1 MIVYPLD
8 FHRRA
13 EQKWARRLK
22 SEVSCQ
28 GPISSGNV
36 PRKRAASNNHRVAG
50 CHSSSASRFTAGA
63 SGFLNF
69 NQSRVRPET

>member
-22 SEVSCQ
+22 SEVSFQ

-36 PRKRAASNNHRVAG
+36 PRKRCVGLANPRPAV
-50 CHSSSASRFTAGA
+50 
-63 SGFLNF
+63 
-69 NQSRVRPET
+69 QSENARDRPRNVS

>member
-22 SEVSCQ
+22 SVRTLAAR
-28 GPISSGNV
+28 GGNRV
-36 PRKRAASNNHRVAG
+36 CAPDALAVRMAHRARGQRN
-50 CHSSSASRFTAGA
+50 
-63 SGFLNF
+63 
-69 NQSRVRPET
+69 RPAFGRA

>member
-28 GPISSGNV
+28 GPISSGNLPRRRYV
-36 PRKRAASNNHRVAG
+36 GLANPRPRKKNK
-50 CHSSSASRFTAGA
+50 T
-63 SGFLNF
+63 
-69 NQSRVRPET
+69 

>member
-1 MIVYPLD
+1 MILYPLD

-36 PRKRAASNNHRVAG
+36 PRKRCVGLANPRLRKKNK
-50 CHSSSASRFTAGA
+50 T
-63 SGFLNF
+63 
-69 NQSRVRPET
+69 